1 MAINY
6 TKEEREKKIKEMAK
20 EVVEKY
26 KNELLINEIDYFLKI
41 IENDLKFH
49 ENQPNSENEFNV
61 KIVELIKQS
70 NDKSD
75 KIIDLLEIQHKTLF
89 FYVAFQ
95 GLNVLPLLDKDLVE
109 INEAVD
115 EYRVRHGLV
124 REK

>member
-49 ENQPNSENEFNV
+49 ENQPNSENEFND